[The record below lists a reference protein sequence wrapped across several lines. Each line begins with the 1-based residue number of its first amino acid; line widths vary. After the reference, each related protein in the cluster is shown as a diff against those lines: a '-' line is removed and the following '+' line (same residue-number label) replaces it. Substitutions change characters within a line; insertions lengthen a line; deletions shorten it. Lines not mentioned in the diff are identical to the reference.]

1 MSGSATTLSLA
12 TLMHV
17 RTTQAQPMQEY
28 SRGNSW
34 CQPVDENCP
43 LFCLDNE
50 QVSSGP
56 DVRSTRPV
64 AKRDNMEDAFLF
76 RTATR
81 SSTDLTVRSSAEAAL
96 QDVLDG

>member
-76 RTATR
+76 RTGYQVQYG
-81 SSTDLTVRSSAEAAL
+81 S
-96 QDVLDG
+96 DGEELSGSGPSRCA